1 MQNELPDNQIYADG
15 PESPELSEAS
25 REEEGLSVPPES
37 EIGLKLARPEN
48 NSGFDSADQPAFLEP
63 EPSESEPYTRPPAAS
78 AIPSNDRVGGDAWQN
93 QVTPD
98 DPFVPLPYSPSSES
112 ETIQRSGL
120 AWSAG
125 IAFFGSV
132 AFTLFLGWI
141 ADVLLGISPWG
152 IVAGIVLGSI
162 IGFLQFFR
170 ITSRIFPSKND
181 GPEVTPLMSRRD
193 DE

>member
-1 MQNELPDNQIYADG
+1 MQNEPPDNQIYADG
-15 PESPELSEAS
+15 PDSLELSEAS
-25 REEEGLSVPPES
+25 WEEEGLSVPPEA
-37 EIGLKLARPEN
+37 EIGLKLAPLGN
-48 NSGFDSADQPAFLEP
+48 NSGFDSADQAEFSEP
-63 EPSESEPYTRPPAAS
+63 GLAETEPYTKLPTAS
-78 AIPSNDRVGGDAWQN
+78 VIPFEDRVGGDAWPD

-112 ETIQRSGL
+112 ETIQRSSL